1 MQDKNI
7 LSEPF
12 ETIGERIRAARK
24 ARGLTQEE
32 LGNAVDAAKASIARW
47 ETTSRN
53 PGGSALVALSKA
65 LKVPLEW
72 LVAGQGPP
80 PDSAEDKLVQLV
92 KDRRAR
98 MRQIL
103 EGQPDLSD
111 FAERCGV
118 NVLYL
123 EEAKKER
130 NDGFTLDEAMRVAH
144 AANKSP
150 SWILFGEKNES
161 VFFAPEPTKLHLF
174 PGQREYLP
182 GADPI
187 LSNGSHDEG
196 APDEVHAERRRR
208 LEQILRAQIDLKAL
222 AAKAE
227 VSESSLREFLGGK
240 RTLNFDQIARLAIAA
255 GLSLNWLLSGDQA
268 SDAISF
274 G

>member
-1 MQDKNI
+1 MQDKNDP
-7 LSEPF
+7 SEPL
-12 ETIGERIRAARK
+12 ETIGERIRVARK

-32 LGNAVDAAKASIARW
+32 LGTAVGAAKASIARW
-47 ETTSRN
+47 ETTSLN

-72 LVAGQGPP
+72 LVAGQGLP

-98 MRQIL
+98 LRQIL

-111 FAERCGV
+111 FAERCSV

-150 SWILFGEKNES
+150 SWLLFGEKNES

-174 PGQREYLP
+174 PSQQEYLP
-182 GADPI
+182 GADPF
-187 LSNGSHDEG
+187 LGNDSHGKESLNAD
-196 APDEVHAERRRR
+196 RRRR

-222 AAKAE
+222 STKAE
-227 VSESSLREFLGGK
+227 VSESSLREFLNGK
-240 RTLNFDQIARLAIAA
+240 RTLNFDQVARLAIAA

-268 SDAISF
+268 NDSISF

>member
-1 MQDKNI
+1 VQEKNNS
-7 LSEPF
+7 LELF

-24 ARGLTQEE
+24 NRGLTQEE
-32 LGNAVDAAKASIARW
+32 LGTAIDVAKASIARW

-80 PDSAEDKLVQLV
+80 PDSSEDKLVQLV

-98 MRQIL
+98 LRQIL
-103 EGQPDLSD
+103 EGQPDLGD
-111 FAERCGV
+111 FAERCSV

-130 NDGFTLDEAMRVAH
+130 NDGFTIDEAMRVAH

-150 SWILFGEKNES
+150 SWLLFGEKDES
-161 VFFAPEPTKLHLF
+161 VFFAPEPAKLHLF

-182 GADPI
+182 GHDPI
-187 LSNGSHDEG
+187 LG
-196 APDEVHAERRRR
+196 ADMRDDGLPSADNTDRRQR

-255 GLSLNWLLSGDQA
+255 GLSLNWLLFGDQTND
-268 SDAISF
+268 SISF
-274 G
+274 